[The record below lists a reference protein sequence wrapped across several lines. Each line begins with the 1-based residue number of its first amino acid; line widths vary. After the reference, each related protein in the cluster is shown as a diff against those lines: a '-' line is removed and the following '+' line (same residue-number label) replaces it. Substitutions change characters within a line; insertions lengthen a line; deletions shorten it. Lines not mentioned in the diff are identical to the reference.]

1 MENTKIWNNLCKPP
15 STALKTIRH
24 GNLKGM
30 TDINPQWRLKA
41 LTEELGPVGVGWT
54 YDIVRTWSE
63 QVGEEILCFV
73 EVALK
78 IKVDGEWSA
87 SIPGLGGSKLL
98 QHFSSKGYSASND
111 EGYKMALTDALS
123 VAMKQLGVAAKI
135 YEGLWDGSK
144 YRDEPDEP
152 QEKKKVTLAEVKTAQ
167 YTKYLG
173 GFPNAAE
180 AIKTLSQAREFGNDV
195 HAYLSEFQGYNK

>member
-1 MENTKIWNNLCKPP
+1 
-15 STALKTIRH
+15 
-24 GNLKGM
+24 
-30 TDINPQWRLKA
+30 
-41 LTEELGPVGVGWT
+41 
-54 YDIVRTWSE
+54 
-63 QVGEEILCFV
+63 
-73 EVALK
+73 
-78 IKVDGEWSA
+78 
-87 SIPGLGGSKLL
+87 
-98 QHFSSKGYSASND
+98 
-111 EGYKMALTDALS
+111 MALTDALS

-180 AIKTLSQAREFGNDV
+180 AIKTLSQTREFGNDV
-195 HAYLSEFQGYNK
+195 HAYLSEFQGYSK